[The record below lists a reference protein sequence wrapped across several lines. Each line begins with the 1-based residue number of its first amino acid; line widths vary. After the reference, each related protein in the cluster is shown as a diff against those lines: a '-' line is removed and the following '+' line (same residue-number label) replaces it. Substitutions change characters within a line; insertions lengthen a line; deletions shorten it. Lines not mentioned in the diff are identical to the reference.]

1 MMHAHMMDED
11 GDKDVIIPSDQGVQL
26 QQVPNVEVQKISK
39 PDVQDVVQSIP
50 VVESNPNENQ
60 MFSGGNQDVNNFFNN
75 MNQ

>member
-26 QQVPNVEVQKISK
+26 QQVPNVDVQKISK